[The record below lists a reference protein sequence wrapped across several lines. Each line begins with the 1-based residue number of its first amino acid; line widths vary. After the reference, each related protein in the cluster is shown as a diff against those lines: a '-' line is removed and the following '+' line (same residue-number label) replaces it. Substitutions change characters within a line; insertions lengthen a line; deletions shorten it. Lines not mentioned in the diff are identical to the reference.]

1 MNKKDFI
8 KKFPDV
14 KVQQFETIKILG
26 KKDIMNIVE
35 DAMTSLNMGLIC
47 YQSVGRKITCFT
59 SDKMKFALE
68 KMVKGAKLTDPN
80 TDEIGVVISDKP
92 FLMCGEYCVN
102 IDFPST
108 SGAYSC
114 EYFID

>member
-1 MNKKDFI
+1 MTKEDFI

-14 KVQQFETIKILG
+14 KVQQFETA
-26 KKDIMNIVE
+26 VVFSYRE
-35 DAMTSLNMGLIC
+35 AQETVDAACTSLGMGII
-47 YQSVGRKITCFT
+47 YMERQGRKITCFT
-59 SDKMKFALE
+59 SAKMKTALD

-80 TDEIGVVISDKP
+80 TNEEGTVTSDKP
-92 FLMCGEYCVN
+92 FLMGGEYCVN
-102 IDFPST
+102 VDFPSD

>member
-1 MNKKDFI
+1 MTKEDFI

-14 KVQQFETIKILG
+14 KVQQFETAVIFSHRE
-26 KKDIMNIVE
+26 VE
-35 DAMTSLNMGLIC
+35 ETVDAACTSLGFGLI
-47 YQSVGRKITCFT
+47 YVERQGRKITCFT
-59 SDKMKFALE
+59 SAKMKVALD

-80 TDEIGVVISDKP
+80 TNEEGTVTSDKP
-92 FLMCGEYCVN
+92 FLMGGEYCVN
-102 IDFPST
+102 VDFPSD